1 MWAELD
7 IYTNTYTLIYSK
19 YGRKGSF
26 SPGTPPFFILF
37 YFLLQLNTKGSQQ
50 HKRRRFASSSILPP
64 FSKTTFS
71 SSFFFFGLHA
81 PGGSVLEHTRLSF
94 RLVYPVRSCVC
105 LHFGRF
111 SFVISSPFFSFP
123 FFLCCCCCLNQY
135 ASLVWFFFFHPPAVL
150 LFVVSFS
157 SGLDTFLRFS

>member
-1 MWAELD
+1 MAERDPSL
-7 IYTNTYTLIYSK
+7 
-19 YGRKGSF
+19 
-26 SPGTPPFFILF
+26 PEPPLFLF
-37 YFLLQLNTKGSQQ
+37 YFIFSFNSTQKGLNNTSGGGLLLLQSSLLFQKQ
-50 HKRRRFASSSILPP
+50 HFLLL
-64 FSKTTFS
+64 
-71 SSFFFFGLHA
+71 FFFGLHA

-94 RLVYPVRSCVC
+94 RFVYPVRSCVC